1 MPSPCLP
8 FLCKALQLLECALK
22 ELSKENRYEEC
33 VVVVEASKLDP
44 SVQQWHVGCNLVWP
58 CRHDIGHTWVIG
70 HIYLTPK
77 LRAEA
82 YRVWHVSRPS
92 RHGTRLVVAAECKF
106 DPSSEL
112 RHTGYDPSAELPR
125 RTQPVSS
132 SPVARVRAGAGDRE
146 IGGPDGEG
154 IMLRNSR

>member
-1 MPSPCLP
+1 MACFIEKQKHSGHPGSYSLPTASTAPALWAFGRGRQACGIQPVPAIPLQSP
-8 FLCKALQLLECALK
+8 AIAGMRSE
-22 ELSKENRYEEC
+22 
-33 VVVVEASKLDP
+33 
-44 SVQQWHVGCNLVWP
+44 G
-58 CRHDIGHTWVIG
+58 VIKRD
-70 HIYLTPK
+70 LTPK

-154 IMLRNSR
+154 IMLRNS